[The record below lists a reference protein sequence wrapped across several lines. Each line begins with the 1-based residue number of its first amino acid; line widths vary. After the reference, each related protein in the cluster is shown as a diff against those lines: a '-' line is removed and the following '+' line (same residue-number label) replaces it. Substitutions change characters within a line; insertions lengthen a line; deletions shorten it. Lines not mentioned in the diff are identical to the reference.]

1 MKRIFLALLIAVS
14 ITSVTMA
21 QSAQY
26 ESAMS
31 KQVTLLDDPASF
43 NPQKLQELANTFERI
58 GAAEKTQWL
67 PYYYAGYCNV
77 MTAFMEKDQSKVDAI
92 ADKAE
97 AAINKADELNP
108 KNDEVFCVKSL
119 IASSRI
125 SVDPQTRGQ
134 KYGMEATSFQEQAAQ
149 INKENPRVYMLQG
162 QSLFYTPEQFGG
174 SKSGAKAKFEIAL
187 QKFGSYKPASPIAP
201 HWGEAYTKQ
210 LLEQAK
216 K

>member
-1 MKRIFLALLIAVS
+1 MKRIILALLMAVS
-14 ITSVTMA
+14 ITSASMA

-26 ESAMS
+26 EGAMT
-31 KQVTLLDDPASF
+31 KQVTLLDDPANF

-58 GAAEKTQWL
+58 GDAEKTQWL

-77 MTAFMEKDQSKVDAI
+77 MIAFMEKDQSKVDPI

-97 AAINKADELNP
+97 AAINKADALSP
-108 KNDEVFCVKSL
+108 KNDEVLCIKSL

-125 SVDPQTRGQ
+125 SVDPQSRGQ
-134 KYGMEATSFQEQAAQ
+134 KYGMEAASMQEQAAQ

-174 SKSGAKAKFEIAL
+174 SKAGAKEKFQLAL
-187 QKFGSYKPASPIAP
+187 QKFGTYKPASSIAP

-210 LLEQAK
+210 LLAQIK
-216 K
+216 